1 MGKVP
6 VKRIRCTICLR
17 EIRGSNMSRHK
28 KTHERAYLNKSSNPK
43 IRRVYN
49 GLKKKSECPICKKK
63 IHVQNIWDHVHN
75 IHYKVKP
82 YKCDHCNKYFSCKS
96 NLNRHIKR
104 RVHNKKDAIIIVSPK
119 MNIAKKKECHICKK
133 KIYAQNMGDHMKNI
147 HYKVKPYKCDHCDKY
162 FFCKSNLN
170 RHIRRRI
177 HNKKK
182 DEPIIETEKCF
193 QQ

>member
-1 MGKVP
+1 MVQVSGKTD
-6 VKRIRCTICLR
+6 RCT
-17 EIRGSNMSRHK
+17 SNMSRHK
-28 KTHERAYLNKSSNPK
+28 RTHLNKSINPK
-43 IRRVYN
+43 ICRA
-49 GLKKKSECPICKKK
+49 KKSECPICKKK

-75 IHYKVKP
+75 IHHKVKP
-82 YKCDHCNKYFSCKS
+82 YKCDQCNKYFSCKS

-104 RVHNKKDAIIIVSPK
+104 RVHNKKDEVNKKDEIIIVSPK

-193 QQ
+193 QK